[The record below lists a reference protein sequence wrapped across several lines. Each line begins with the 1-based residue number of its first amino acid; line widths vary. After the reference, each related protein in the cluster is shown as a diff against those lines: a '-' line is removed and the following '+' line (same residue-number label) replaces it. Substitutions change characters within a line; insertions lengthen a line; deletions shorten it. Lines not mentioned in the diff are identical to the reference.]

1 MINPKSI
8 LYDTNVYTNELLWKV
23 NPYIR
28 RACYDHLKKTIG
40 ERVIY
45 DYELLFIKEGN
56 SIITI
61 EDRVYKTRTGD
72 LYIIKPGVRHSIEVC
87 GKALIQPHIHFDLVF
102 EDDSCNIPISF
113 SDRESMT
120 EEELNN
126 IRKDLLENFLR
137 SFPERIQLKNTTNIE
152 YMLFSIIDTWNA
164 PTLYPEIELKYRFLR
179 LLHYLLAEITW
190 ERSRRED
197 RPKERAKMMK
207 MYMER
212 YTNRVVT
219 LNELANVYHIDK
231 SYVARL
237 FKETYGITPTAYH
250 MGIRIM
256 KAKEM
261 IRVTNLTLSQIANQ
275 LGFNSLQDFSR
286 AFKRLEGV
294 SPSALRKDEEPTKEI
309 R

>member
-8 LYDTNVYTNELLWKV
+8 LHDTNIYTNEFLWRV

-28 RACYDHLKKTIG
+28 RACYNQLKSTIS

-61 EDRVYKTRTGD
+61 EDRVYKTQIGD
-72 LYIIKPGVRHSIEVC
+72 VYIFKPGVRHSIKVF
-87 GKALIQPHIHFDLVF
+87 GKVLIQPHIHFDLAF
-102 EDDSCNIPISF
+102 DDDSFNIPISF
-113 SDRESMT
+113 IDKESMT
-120 EEELNN
+120 KEEKSI
-126 IRKDLLENFLR
+126 IRKDIMESFLQ
-137 SFPERIQLKNTTNIE
+137 SFPECIRLKNTTNIE
-152 YMLFSIIDTWNA
+152 YMLFSIINTWNA

-179 LLHYLLAEITW
+179 MFHYLLAEITW
-190 ERSRRED
+190 MRSRQEKQ
-197 RPKERAKMMK
+197 PKERAKMMK
-207 MYMER
+207 MYMDR
-212 YTNRVVT
+212 NKNRVVT
-219 LNELANVYHIDK
+219 LGELAGVYHIDK
-231 SYVARL
+231 SYAARL

-250 MGIRIM
+250 MSIRIM
-256 KAKEM
+256 QAKEM

-294 SPSALRKDEEPTKEI
+294 SP
-309 R
+309 